1 MLFSGTAYFSHSV
14 AWHVSASKVS
24 NGCRDFFAPTAHWKS
39 SFFANRKKWYTFH
52 RPYSVC
58 QSDFRSFGYISK
70 CTFASFLFHQK
81 SIWVVYGFATPSQQP
96 SGKKLEPRLVS
107 VCVQKGQFHLFCL
120 AWCHNDTLMLLS
132 LCPLTLSQR
141 NWQVCL
147 MGTNIPIKMNEKG
160 SSLPSPYRPFLI
172 EKSCPSRTSNWRQ
185 VLHTTTKSSFNSSGW
200 YQAGGVASL
209 LRFMIIKS
217 QYSKYHIFIQK
228 KWLIAIKILFWR
240 DTFLLPL
247 HHSQKRV

>member
-1 MLFSGTAYFSHSV
+1 MFPHQKSV
-14 AWHVSASKVS
+14 TVVEI
-24 NGCRDFFAPTAHWKS
+24 FFAPTTLKQLLFCKPQKVIHLS
-39 SFFANRKKWYTFH
+39 PPIFCVPKWFPEFWIYLKVHF
-52 RPYSVC
+52 
-58 QSDFRSFGYISK
+58 SK
-70 CTFASFLFHQK
+70 VLFHQK

-96 SGKKLEPRLVS
+96 SGKKLEPRLVR

-172 EKSCPSRTSNWRQ
+172 AKSCPSRTSNWRQ
-185 VLHTTTKSSFNSSGW
+185 VPHTTIKSSFNSSGW
-200 YQAGGVASL
+200 YQAGGAL
-209 LRFMIIKS
+209 Q

-228 KWLIAIKILFWR
+228 KWLIAI
-240 DTFLLPL
+240 
-247 HHSQKRV
+247 